1 VNRAVALG
9 ALIAT
14 SLLAACGG
22 SGTFP
27 NGSVVNSPGSGG
39 PSQPPPNLVDVKV
52 DVTIP
57 ARKQNALRPDYI
69 SVNTRSLVIQLSTVN
84 GNPISGVNPKTIN
97 TFAHANGC
105 KVAGGETICTATAL
119 GSPGNDV
126 FTVTTYD
133 GTNATGSVL
142 SVGTV
147 GAKIHGTGNP
157 VKINQ
162 LSLALYGVIAAL
174 RLSLSP
180 DSGKRGTRMT
190 SSATLSAYDASG
202 AQIVGPSEYSTPID
216 LAIQGDTGK
225 AFQLRAG
232 SKSGSSLTILR
243 PTSGITL
250 DYDGNAQASSIT
262 VAASVD
268 GDGSIG
274 AGANFTL
281 RGKQPPPPVGTIYA
295 LNLGSGSGKSAV
307 VTEYD
312 GKAKG
317 NAAPERTLNLDSKLY
332 ARSIAVDASGNLYV
346 GYIDNTLGY
355 DPGTGKPDEGNEVA
369 IYAPDASG
377 NDQPTAVIAAD
388 SKTSTTLFPIFLDI
402 DSAGG
407 LVTYG
412 ATTIDSNDGDDAVLT
427 YAPETSRPV
436 APEYAFDFAS
446 PSLYYAGPTGLTLDS
461 AGNFYVNG
469 SLHTILG
476 NQYGLYVA
484 PASDRD
490 DPKVSPS
497 RTIPWDSTTELT
509 PGHTTNASIAQSGE
523 IFIGTWVPQGTGSK
537 EICQG
542 AVNVYSAGPSGGSTD
557 EKPLRV
563 LTLGTVAAQG
573 DGCYS
578 SRNPVLPYFPEIQL
592 YGTSLFALDVFNDA
606 IDEFAAGGKG
616 SVKPTLRIVGS
627 ATQLASPISFVVT
640 SISGT
645 AKAAPVTGGSRS
657 PVYPR

>member
-1 VNRAVALG
+1 VKRTIAFSAL
-9 ALIAT
+9 AAA

-22 SGTFP
+22 AGTYP

-57 ARKQNALRPDYI
+57 ARKQNALRPDYV

-97 TFAHANGC
+97 TIAHAKGC
-105 KVAGGETICTATAL
+105 NVTGGGTICTATAL
-119 GSPGNDV
+119 GSPGDDV

-147 GAKIHGTGNP
+147 SAKIHGTGNS
-157 VKINQ
+157 VKVNQ
-162 LSLALYGVIAAL
+162 LSLALYGVITSV

-190 SSATLSAYDASG
+190 SSTTLTAYDASG
-202 AQIVGPSEYSTPID
+202 AQIVGPSNYEAPIA
-216 LAIQGDTGK
+216 LAIQGNTGK

-232 SKSGSSLTILR
+232 GKSGSSLTILR
-243 PTSGITL
+243 PTSDISL
-250 DYDGNAQASSIT
+250 DYDGNEQASSIT

-295 LNLGSGSGKSAV
+295 LNLGGGTGKSAI

-332 ARSIAVDASGNLYV
+332 ARSIAVDSSGNLYV
-346 GYIDNTLGY
+346 GYIDNDLGY
-355 DPGTGKPDEGNEVA
+355 DPGTGQPDKGNEVA

-377 NDQPTAVIAAD
+377 NDQPATVIAAD
-388 SKTSTTLFPIFLDI
+388 TKTSTTLFPIFLNI
-402 DSAGG
+402 DSSGG

-412 ATTIDSNDGDDAVLT
+412 ATTVDGNDGDAVLT
-427 YAPETSRPV
+427 YAPITSKPV
-436 APEYAFDFAS
+436 APEYAFDFDS

-484 PASDRD
+484 PASDRGN
-490 DPKVSPS
+490 PKVSPS
-497 RTIPWDSTTELT
+497 RTIPWDSTTELS
-509 PGHTTNASIAQSGE
+509 PGHTTNASIQQSGE
-523 IFIGTWVPQGTGSK
+523 IFIGTWVPQGSGSK

-542 AVNVYSAGPSGGSTD
+542 AVNVYAAGPSGGSTD

-563 LTLGTVAAQG
+563 LTLGTVSVQG

-578 SRNPVLPYFPEIQL
+578 SRNPVLPYYPEIQL
-592 YGTSLFALDVFNDA
+592 YGTSLFALDVFNNA
-606 IDEFAAGGKG
+606 IDAFAAGGKG
-616 SVKPTLRIVGS
+616 SVKPTSRIVGS
-627 ATQLASPISFVVT
+627 ATQLASPISFVVS

-645 AKAAPVTGGSRS
+645 AKAAPVTGGLRS
-657 PVYPR
+657 PVHPR